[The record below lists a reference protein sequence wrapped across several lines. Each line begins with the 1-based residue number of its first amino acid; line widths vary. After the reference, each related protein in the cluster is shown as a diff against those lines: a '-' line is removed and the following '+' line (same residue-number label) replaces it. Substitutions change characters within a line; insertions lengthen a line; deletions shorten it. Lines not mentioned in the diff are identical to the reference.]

1 MYGDLTFDGKLR
13 KIHLLQ
19 EADLD
24 SCGRVKI
31 KQNAF
36 STLKQKIKRLK
47 ARITISKFNLRIY
60 LDTYNKQRTHEE
72 RP

>member
-36 STLKQKIKRLK
+36 STLKQKTKRLK
-47 ARITISKFNLRIY
+47 ANYDFKFQLTIL
-60 LDTYNKQRTHEE
+60 LV
-72 RP
+72 P